1 MAFISSLFVG
11 EFVDHNYSWFSP
23 AVVVVVCIMKLL
35 SLVLLIRA
43 YDHTLYNILYS
54 IIFWHRKIVML
65 KKLKGKY

>member
-43 YDHTLYNILYS
+43 CDHTYCIALYFGIE
-54 IIFWHRKIVML
+54 R
-65 KKLKGKY
+65 